1 MADAQTAVIAALG
14 TVTRAHGL
22 LAAGPDTDHARDVLF
37 TLEDDNQ
44 YARSVLAQARNQLD
58 RALLTYDDRTRHR
71 AEAAHRAS
79 GSKRTPAVT
88 ARTTNSPPLP
98 AEDTP
103 TAAPHPREAPL
114 PAGASCTQTPTPRR
128 SKR

>member
-44 YARSVLAQARNQLD
+44 YARGVLEQARNQLD
-58 RALLTYDDRTRHR
+58 RALLTYDDRTRHQ

-88 ARTTNSPPLP
+88 ARTTNSPAPH

-103 TAAPHPREAPL
+103 TA
-114 PAGASCTQTPTPRR
+114 GASRTPSPTPRR